1 MICTYNN
8 LGVTLAID
16 ELDSN
21 IYEHLLG
28 ELLRIMKDSGQGQ
41 LIFTSHNL
49 RPLEVL
55 DPSFAIFTTADPQ
68 KRYIR
73 PFNIKSS
80 DNLRLL
86 YFRDI
91 TLGSDSEEL
100 RQEISSIEIAHAMR
114 KADVCVKHKSRKKRW
129 K

>member
-8 LGVTLAID
+8 PGITLAID

-28 ELLRIMKDSGQGQ
+28 ELLRIMQDSGQGQ

-55 DPSFAIFTTADPQ
+55 DPSSAIFTTTNPQ

-80 DNLRLL
+80 DNLRLHYL
-86 YFRDI
+86 WNI

-100 RQEISSIEIAHAMR
+100 CQEINRIEIAHAMR
-114 KADVCVKHKSRKKRW
+114 KAGFCV
-129 K
+129 